1 MTSATSLATVKHGL
15 LAGAVGVTTLNLTTY
30 LDMALRGRPAS
41 TTPEQLVDTIVD
53 RTGHSIPGDRK
64 TRGARRTALGA
75 LSGIGT
81 GAAVGVLMSA
91 ARSAGW
97 HISPGAE
104 AAAGGLL
111 AMALSDLPAAMLR
124 VTDPRRWSGTDWV
137 SDVIPHLGYGLAAQ
151 QTLAALDGD
160 EPQATEPAAI
170 GTVFRSGLLGVA
182 SGSRSSLGFVGPRL
196 ASAPDDK
203 RLPLVAVVG
212 AEVALDKLPK
222 VPART
227 QPPGLLSRL
236 ASGGVGARQ
245 LAHIAGQDASIPVL
259 AGAAG
264 SAIGAFGGL
273 AWRDW
278 AGQRM
283 PKWCAAVAEDLV
295 AVSAAYVA
303 CRQPARPAGRNV
315 SAAEAF

>member
-15 LAGAVGVTTLNLTTY
+15 LAGAVGVTTLNLMTY

-41 TTPEQLVDTIVD
+41 TMPEQLVETIAD
-53 RTGHSIPGDRK
+53 RTGRSIPGDRK

-81 GAAVGVLMSA
+81 GATVGILMSA
-91 ARSAGW
+91 VRSAGW
-97 HISPGAE
+97 RVSPGAE

-111 AMALSDLPAAMLR
+111 AMAMSDLPAAMLG

-160 EPQATEPAAI
+160 EPQATEPVAI
-170 GTVFRSGLLGVA
+170 GTVLRSGLLGVA
-182 SGSRSSLGFVGPRL
+182 SGCRSSLGFVGPRL
-196 ASAPDDK
+196 ASAPEDK
-203 RLPLVAVVG
+203 RLPLAAVVG
-212 AEVALDKLPK
+212 AEVVLDKLPK

-227 QPPGLLSRL
+227 QPPGLVSRL

-245 LAHIAGQDASIPVL
+245 LARTAGQDASIPVL

-283 PKWCAAVAEDLV
+283 PKWCAAVAEDV
-295 AVSAAYVA
+295 AAVSATYVA
-303 CRQPARPAGRNV
+303 CRPPAKTG
-315 SAAEAF
+315 